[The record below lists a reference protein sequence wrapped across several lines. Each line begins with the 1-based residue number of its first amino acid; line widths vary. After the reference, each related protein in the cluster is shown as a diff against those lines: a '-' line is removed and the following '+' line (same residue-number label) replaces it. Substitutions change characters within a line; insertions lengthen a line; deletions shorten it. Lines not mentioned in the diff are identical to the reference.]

1 MSADPEHHDV
11 LIVGA
16 GFSGLYLLRRLRQRG
31 LDAHLVDRA
40 PSVGGTWYWN
50 RYPGCRCDVESMT
63 YSYSFDEA
71 LEQEWSWSTRY
82 ADQPEILRYLNHVAD
97 RFDLRRNI
105 QLETSVTAARWD
117 EDASLWRV
125 TTNHGE
131 LTARWF
137 VMATGCLSV
146 PNTPRF
152 PGLDR
157 FEGAWYH
164 TAGWPEAGVDF
175 TGQRVGIIGTGS
187 TGIQTIPQV
196 AAQAEHVT
204 VFQRTPNFSIPAWNG
219 PMDPA
224 AEAARK
230 AIYRET
236 RATARRGP
244 TGDIWPESTSTALA
258 VSAEERE
265 AEYERRWHEGS
276 FSFLSAFHDI
286 TTDEAAN
293 ETAAEFVRD
302 KIRATVTDP
311 AVAELLCPYDHPLG
325 TKRLCVDTD
334 YYATY
339 NRPNVTLVDIK
350 DAPIEEITK
359 AGLITGGTEYAFD
372 SLIFA
377 TGFDGMTGA
386 LLAVDIR
393 GRDGQSLRDLW
404 AEGPHS
410 YLGLTVHGFPN
421 LFTMTG
427 PGSPS
432 VLSNM
437 MTAIEQHVE
446 WVDECIGHLS
456 AQGQTTIEATADAQA
471 DWDQQVHDEA
481 YATLY
486 PRAASWYMGA
496 NIPGKPRVFLPYI
509 GGVGKY
515 TEICADVAADDY
527 RGFVVA

>member
-1 MSADPEHHDV
+1 MAADREHHDV

-16 GFSGLYLLRRLRQRG
+16 GFSGLYLLHRLRQRG
-31 LDAHLVDRA
+31 LQAHLVDRA

-63 YSYSFDEA
+63 YSYSFDEE

-82 ADQPEILRYLNHVAD
+82 AGQPEILRYLNHVAD
-97 RFDLRRNI
+97 RFDLRRDI
-105 QLETSVTAARWD
+105 QLETSVTAAQWD

-125 TTNHGE
+125 ITNHGE
-131 LTARWF
+131 VTARWF

-146 PNTPRF
+146 PNPPRF
-152 PGLDR
+152 PGLDS
-157 FEGAWYH
+157 FDGAWYH
-164 TAGWPEAGVDF
+164 TTAWPEDGVDF

-187 TGIQTIPQV
+187 TAIQTIPQV
-196 AAQAEHVT
+196 AAQAEHLT

-230 AIYRET
+230 SIYRET

-244 TGDIWPESTSTALA
+244 TGDIWPASTSKALA

-265 AEYERRWHEGS
+265 AEYERRWHQGS
-276 FSFLSAFHDI
+276 FSFLSAFDDI

-293 ETAAEFVRD
+293 ETAAEFVRN

-350 DAPIEEITK
+350 DAPIEEITE

-377 TGFDGMTGA
+377 TGFDSMTGA

-393 GRDGQSLRDLW
+393 GRNDQSLRDLW
-404 AEGPHS
+404 ANGPHS

-446 WVDECIGHLS
+446 WVDECIGHLTD
-456 AQGQTTIEATADAQA
+456 QHQTTIEATADAQA
-471 DWDQQVHDEA
+471 NWDQLVHDEA

-515 TEICADVAADDY
+515 TEICADVASNDY

>member
-117 EDASLWRV
+117 ENASLWHV

-311 AVAELLCPYDHPLG
+311 AVAELLCPHDHPLG

-350 DAPIEEITK
+350 DAPIEEIMLNS
-359 AGLITGGTEYAFD
+359 A
-372 SLIFA
+372 
-377 TGFDGMTGA
+377 
-386 LLAVDIR
+386 
-393 GRDGQSLRDLW
+393 
-404 AEGPHS
+404 
-410 YLGLTVHGFPN
+410 N
-421 LFTMTG
+421 
-427 PGSPS
+427 
-432 VLSNM
+432 
-437 MTAIEQHVE
+437 
-446 WVDECIGHLS
+446 WV
-456 AQGQTTIEATADAQA
+456 A
-471 DWDQQVHDEA
+471 
-481 YATLY
+481 
-486 PRAASWYMGA
+486 
-496 NIPGKPRVFLPYI
+496 
-509 GGVGKY
+509 
-515 TEICADVAADDY
+515 
-527 RGFVVA
+527 